1 MFYRYREKKKKNF
14 KVECTIPQ
22 NENHVVDSLNWSIY
36 NKTKECL
43 ESWEIIV
50 NQITNNFFNK
60 ER

>member
-1 MFYRYREKKKKNF
+1 MEFTF
-14 KVECTIPQ
+14 PQ

-43 ESWEIIV
+43 ESWDIIE
-50 NQITNNFFNK
+50 NQTTDHFFNK